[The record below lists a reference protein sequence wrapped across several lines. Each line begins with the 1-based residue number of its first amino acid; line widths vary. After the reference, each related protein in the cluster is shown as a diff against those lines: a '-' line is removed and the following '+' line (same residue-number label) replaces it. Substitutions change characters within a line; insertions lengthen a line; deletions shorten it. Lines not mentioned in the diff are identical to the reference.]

1 MTERQALNRLDGIM
15 AKQVPKPMRLSDQ
28 LRQAIRDSEHSRYA
42 IWKATGIDQGVLSHF
57 LAGRRGMSI
66 QSLDLLC
73 EFLRLE
79 LRSARRTRNGR

>member
-1 MTERQALNRLDGIM
+1 M
-15 AKQVPKPMRLSDQ
+15 ATRKSKSMKLSDQ
-28 LRQAIRDSEHSRYA
+28 LRQAIRESKHSRYA
-42 IWKATGIDQGVLSHF
+42 IWKATGIDQAVLSHF